1 MVRLVPRDTK
11 FFDMFAEMASNLGD
25 GARLLKQMLEDF
37 KDIDARVQQLKDIEH
52 RGDDMTHNIL
62 TKLNQTFITPF
73 DREDI
78 YRLAS
83 SLDDVLDFVYAA
95 GVRLVMYKI
104 TSAPPAASM
113 LAGLVVKQSDQLT
126 DALARLGKK
135 HDNVLENCVEINRL
149 ENEAD
154 SVARAAIAVLFEKE
168 KDPISLIKLKSCMKS
183 WRPPPIRLKTR
194 PTSWRAWCLKAH
206 KWNYGLCWQN
216 EVRPTTRRAP
226 RVKAERCV
234 LAERLVKR
242 FGAKR
247 HKEGTS

>member
-1 MVRLVPRDTK
+1 MVRLIPRDTK

-25 GARLLKQMLEDF
+25 GARLLKQTLEDF
-37 KDIDARVQQLKDIEH
+37 KDVDARVQQLKDIEH

-62 TKLNQTFITPF
+62 TKLNSTFITPF

-104 TSAPPAASM
+104 TGAPPAASL
-113 LAGLVVKQSDQLT
+113 LAGIIVKQADQLT
-126 DALARLGKK
+126 DALARLEKK

-154 SVARAAIAVLFEKE
+154 SIARSAIAVLFEKE
-168 KDPISLIKLKSCMKS
+168 KDPISLIKLKE
-183 WRPPPIRLKTR
+183 L
-194 PTSWRAWCLKAH
+194 
-206 KWNYGLCWQN
+206 Y
-216 EVRPTTRRAP
+216 EVLETATD
-226 RVKAERCV
+226 KAEDAANV
-234 LAERLVKR
+234 L
-242 FGAKR
+242 
-247 HKEGTS
+247 EGVVLKSA

>member
-25 GARLLKQMLEDF
+25 GARLLQQTLKDF
-37 KDIDARVQQLKDIEH
+37 HNVDDRIRQLKDIEH

-104 TSAPPAASM
+104 TAAPEAATM
-113 LAGLVVKQSDQLT
+113 LAEIVVKQSDQLT

-135 HDNVLENCVEINRL
+135 RDNVLENCIEINRL

-154 SVARAAIAVLFEKE
+154 GVARAAIAVLFEKE
-168 KDPISLIKLKSCMKS
+168 KDPISLIKLKELYE
-183 WRPPPIRLKTR
+183 ILETA
-194 PTSWRAWCLKAH
+194 TD
-206 KWNYGLCWQN
+206 
-216 EVRPTTRRAP
+216 
-226 RVKAERCV
+226 KAEDAANV
-234 LAERLVKR
+234 L
-242 FGAKR
+242 
-247 HKEGTS
+247 EGVVLKSA